1 MPIRLVAHP
10 PEHAAVVRWLRG
22 GDVLLV
28 GRAES
33 AGLRLSHASVS
44 REHARLEVPAGG
56 DETPLEAAPCR
67 LSDLGSKNGSFVDGV
82 RVDQA
87 LLRGDSWLRFG
98 DVLCEFAHVAQ
109 AEADAARDGER
120 DRRARATAHTARIDR
135 IDRVDALL
143 EESLRGVVDLAQCE
157 RGFVL
162 LREGGR
168 MAVRASLGLDPAE
181 LSAAQFSG
189 SVGALDRALN
199 RRESI
204 VVNEIA
210 TTAWLAQRHSVATAG
225 LSALICLPLLD
236 GDRVLGAIYADRV
249 CPGSPITALEQELLE
264 AYTERAAL
272 WIAARDMRAA
282 LERAAPAPDAHD
294 WRRIVAAHGGG
305 GA

>member
-22 GDVLLV
+22 GDALLV

-33 AGLRLSHASVS
+33 AALRLSHASVS
-44 REHARLEVPAGG
+44 REHARLDVPPGHDAAMP
-56 DETPLEAAPCR
+56 DAAPCVLR
-67 LSDLGSKNGSFVDGV
+67 DLGSKNGSYVDGM
-82 RVDQA
+82 RVDEVA
-87 LLRGDSWLRFG
+87 LRGDCWLRFG
-98 DVLCEFAHVAQ
+98 DVLCEFALVGQ
-109 AEADAARDGER
+109 ADADAARAGEH
-120 DRRARATAHTARIDR
+120 DRRARATAHTARIER

-162 LREGGR
+162 LSEGGR
-168 MAVRASLGLDPAE
+168 MTVRASLGLDPAQ
-181 LSAAQFSG
+181 LSAAPFSG
-189 SVGALDRALN
+189 SVGALDRTLN

-204 VVNEIA
+204 VVNDIA
-210 TTAWLAQRHSVATAG
+210 TTAWLAQRHSVASAG

-236 GDRVLGAIYADRV
+236 GERVLGAIYADRV
-249 CPGSPITALEQELLE
+249 RPGPPITALEQELLD
-264 AYTERAAL
+264 AFTERAAL
-272 WIAARDMRAA
+272 WIAARHMREA
-282 LERAAPAPDAHD
+282 LERAAPVPDAHD